1 MLAQFEVSQRE
12 KTANSSR
19 PERSKAGNDE
29 GKEGKS
35 NRSIKISVFT
45 ILNLLLL
52 HKSWVFNLV
61 LVPAD
66 GRTPGAL
73 GIYQGHHFD
82 IGNSLGPGLST
93 NLIID
98 EIIGGRRDGKVTSF
112 LGGEMSKALAQFM
125 IIVHH
130 RKVQSLKF
138 FLEG

>member
-19 PERSKAGNDE
+19 PVRSKAGNDE
-29 GKEGKS
+29 GKESKS

-61 LVPAD
+61 LVPAG

-73 GIYQGHHFD
+73 RIYQG
-82 IGNSLGPGLST
+82 P
-93 NLIID
+93 
-98 EIIGGRRDGKVTSF
+98 DGEVF
-112 LGGEMSKALAQFM
+112 NNILPP
-125 IIVHH
+125 
-130 RKVQSLKF
+130 
-138 FLEG
+138 